1 LYLSICLFHYLLTA
15 TSANNFQ
22 SDSYDSDVAWSSHSS
37 DAGGDDDGSSSN
49 KKKKNKKKKV
59 EDSSDSLR
67 NKCNQNIN
75 SALDKG
81 KYLVVMDDD
90 ASHQSTLLI
99 MIIIISS

>member
-1 LYLSICLFHYLLTA
+1 LYLSICLFLYLLSA

-22 SDSYDSDVAWSSHSS
+22 SDSYDIDVAWSSHSN
-37 DAGGDDDGSSSN
+37 DASSDDDGSS

-59 EDSSDSLR
+59 EDSGDILR

-81 KYLVVMDDD
+81 NYLMMMRMM
-90 ASHQSTLLI
+90 LMRMRRRMM
-99 MIIIISS
+99 MI